1 MTIPT
6 EPRPIGFWL
15 KLVDRLLDE
24 RLGVALGDLTRRHWQ
39 VLNVVQ
45 QGPVNQA
52 GIDERARPFLTAGA
66 TTTSEAEDLIAR
78 GWVSGADVYTLTEL
92 GRLEFQ
98 RLLEKVSEDR
108 AQAMTGVPPEDY
120 STTVTTLERVAR
132 NLGWTGT

>member
-52 GIDERARPFLTAGA
+52 GIDERVRPFLTAGA
-66 TTTSEAEDLIAR
+66 TTTSEAEERPVTSLGAGRYLRPARSSLRSSLARVRTRTFALI
-78 GWVSGADVYTLTEL
+78 
-92 GRLEFQ
+92 
-98 RLLEKVSEDR
+98 DR
-108 AQAMTGVPPEDY
+108 EQCSRSLSILQHRRSCRP
-120 STTVTTLERVAR
+120 
-132 NLGWTGT
+132 